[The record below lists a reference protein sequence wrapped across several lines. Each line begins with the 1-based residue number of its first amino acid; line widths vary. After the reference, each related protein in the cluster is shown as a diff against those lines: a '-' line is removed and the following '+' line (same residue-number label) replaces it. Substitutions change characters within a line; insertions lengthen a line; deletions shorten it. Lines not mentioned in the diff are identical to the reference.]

1 MYWPALWGAAA
12 RRPVAVLVFVALIAA
27 GGAFFALRLEPDAA
41 TSTLVDSDSSTYKAT
56 QRYHERFGDDAVIIL
71 IRGPL
76 TNLVLSQD
84 IERLAG
90 LEGCIA
96 GNVPKGVT
104 PYGGARSPCAAFAR
118 TKPAKVVYGPGTFI
132 NEAVAELDEQIRGQ
146 TAAEKAQENR
156 AAKAAYRLA
165 RGKGMSPGRARQLA
179 AARASWSARSSSPK

>member
-1 MYWPALWGAAA
+1 MGAAA

-71 IRGPL
+71 IRGSL

-96 GNVPKGVT
+96 GNVPRGRHALRRRRAARAR
-104 PYGGARSPCAAFAR
+104 GSRGRSPR
-118 TKPAKVVYGPGTFI
+118 KVVYGPGTFI
-132 NEAVAELDEQIRGQ
+132 NEAVAELDQQIRGQ
-146 TAAEKAQENR
+146 TAAEEAQEKR

-165 RGKGMSPGRARQLA
+165 RGKGMSPGGRVSWPR
-179 AARASWSARSSSPK
+179 ARASWSARSSSPR